1 GTATNAVQAKVTD
14 ANGNVVPN
22 ATVNFSAGNGGAI
35 TTAAVTTDANGLA
48 STTLTNVT
56 AGVTKVTAAV
66 DGHSQSVDTTFVA
79 DSSSATII
87 NGDLVVTKDNAK
99 ADGTATN
106 AVQAK
111 VTDANGNVVP
121 NVTVNFSAG
130 NGGAIIT
137 AAVTTDANGLAS
149 TTLTNVTAGVTR
161 VTATVNGHSQSVD
174 TTFVADS
181 GTATIFNGD
190 LIVTVDNAKADG
202 TAANSVRA
210 KVMDANGNVVPNV
223 TVNFSAGNGGVITT
237 AAVTT
242 DANGLASTTLTN
254 VTAGVTK
261 VTATVNGH
269 SQSVDTTFV
278 ADGGTATIVSG
289 NLVVTVDNAKADGT
303 ATNAVQAKVTDA
315 NGNVVPNVTVNF
327 TANNG
332 GSITTA

>member
-149 TTLTNVTAGVTR
+149 T
-161 VTATVNGHSQSVD
+161 
-174 TTFVADS
+174 
-181 GTATIFNGD
+181 
-190 LIVTVDNAKADG
+190 
-202 TAANSVRA
+202 
-210 KVMDANGNVVPNV
+210 
-223 TVNFSAGNGGVITT
+223 
-237 AAVTT
+237 
-242 DANGLASTTLTN
+242 
-254 VTAGVTK
+254 
-261 VTATVNGH
+261 
-269 SQSVDTTFV
+269 
-278 ADGGTATIVSG
+278 
-289 NLVVTVDNAKADGT
+289 
-303 ATNAVQAKVTDA
+303 
-315 NGNVVPNVTVNF
+315 
-327 TANNG
+327 
-332 GSITTA
+332 